1 MLGGGCGRQDGRS
14 AALNECSRSRLIILP
29 DTVAP
34 DPRDLAAESWSP
46 RERRSVRGE
55 SQRCQMPKSGSRG
68 RARKAPE
75 TWDWLER
82 NNVVG
87 TPDFL
92 VGESD
97 RRPRGTAE
105 VHTAACRTTRRR
117 RAGQG
122 SRVIVR
128 ADGTLS
134 LERERQERVEA
145 KLLVQT
151 VTSEASSRS
160 GSPCVAGRLSPE
172 LSPVGT

>member
-1 MLGGGCGRQDGRS
+1 MVQLQRQSFAGIKRKLKELGYTYMLLLPAKLKVLNAGRS
-14 AALNECSRSRLIILP
+14 HFFQSPEAA
-29 DTVAP
+29 
-34 DPRDLAAESWSP
+34 
-46 RERRSVRGE
+46 
-55 SQRCQMPKSGSRG
+55 
-68 RARKAPE
+68 
-75 TWDWLER
+75 WDWLDR
-82 NNVVG
+82 NDVAG
-87 TPDFL
+87 RPDFL

-105 VHTAACRTTRRR
+105 VHTAARRSTRRS

-128 ADGTLS
+128 TDGTLS
-134 LERERQERVEA
+134 LESRRQEREEA